1 MGLSGRF
8 DRKMKAVELEIPA
21 WSDRPARLQLER
33 RRLRGTGGGRRAT
46 PHGSPGPFTA
56 PLGSPRPLTVPQDRS
71 RLLTAPQGRRPL
83 TVPHSASRSLTAP
96 HARGGDGPRGSCRPA
111 SVLHGDFRQREKKK
125 STKGEIGR
133 IQLKHKGK
141 SGSRCWGEQCWEPP
155 GCGSGAERKE
165 RLRLPR
171 CLTHFPPPPLGKCR
185 QSLQHLSRQCQA
197 APGA

>member
-1 MGLSGRF
+1 
-8 DRKMKAVELEIPA
+8 MKAVELEIPA
-21 WSDRPARLQLER
+21 RSDRPARLQLER

-46 PHGSPGPFTA
+46 PHGSPGLFTA

-71 RLLTAPQGRRPL
+71 RLLKAPQGRRPL
-83 TVPHSASRSLTAP
+83 TVPHGPSRPGRGRPPGELP
-96 HARGGDGPRGSCRPA
+96 ARLCPSWGFQAAGGF
-111 SVLHGDFRQREKKK
+111 H
-125 STKGEIGR
+125 KGEIGR